1 MFVYVQ
7 KCTYTVNKI
16 VRIREQELFVYVN
29 SLFVYVNLGSNT
41 SQFAPLQTC
50 VYAKI
55 CASTM
60 CLYVEKLYVYKAPLR
75 QILLLYE
82 CAST

>member
-41 SQFAPLQTC
+41 SQFAQFVEEAGTSFKPVRTYMEQALLQ
-50 VYAKI
+50 YN
-55 CASTM
+55 
-60 CLYVEKLYVYKAPLR
+60 PD
-75 QILLLYE
+75 
-82 CAST
+82 

>member
-50 VYAKI
+50 FYAKI

-60 CLYVEKLYVYKAPLR
+60 CLYVEIRVCIQTNFVR
-75 QILLLYE
+75 IQTRN
-82 CAST
+82 ST